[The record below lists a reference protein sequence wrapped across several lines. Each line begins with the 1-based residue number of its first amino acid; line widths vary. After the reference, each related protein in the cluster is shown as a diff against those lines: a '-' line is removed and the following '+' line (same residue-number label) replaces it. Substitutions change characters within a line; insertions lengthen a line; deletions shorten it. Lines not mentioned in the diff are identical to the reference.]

1 MSPRSEM
8 VDLLASRQKF
18 FSLPQPFYTDP
29 ALYELDL
36 KGIWERQWIFAG
48 PSCQIP
54 EPGDYF
60 TLTIGRSSILVLRD
74 RTRTIRAFY
83 NTCRHRGSKLCETE
97 RGRLS
102 SIVCP
107 YHQWT
112 YDFTGKLRYAGR
124 MHQAF
129 DGSQYG
135 LVPVHLETV
144 GGQIYIS
151 LADDPPDFATYKT
164 ALGPYL
170 APHDLANAKLAHVAH
185 LVEKGNW
192 KLVMENSRECFH
204 CATGHPELARSFITE
219 YSASELTE
227 LPGVEALWRRCAEL
241 GLPYADSERRPG
253 GNFRIMR
260 LPLLES
266 AVSITM
272 DGKPAVKKLLGD
284 IPSGD
289 IGSVRWPHYPSTF
302 NHVLGDY
309 AFFFRMLPT
318 GPEETLVTGYWL
330 VDREAEE
337 GRDYDLQNL
346 IKVWDETN
354 LQDRDLV
361 ERNQRGVNSLGYR
374 PGPYSQESEN
384 GVIAFVEWYCET
396 MTKFL
401 GGKGRK
407 IARVA

>member
-8 VDLLASRQKF
+8 LDLLASRKKF
-18 FSLPQPFYTDP
+18 FSLPQPFYNDA

-36 KGIWERQWIFAG
+36 KGIWEQHWIFAG
-48 PSCQIP
+48 PECQIV
-54 EPGDYF
+54 EPGAYF
-60 TLTIGRSSILVLRD
+60 TLTIGRSSVIVLRD
-74 RTRTIRAFY
+74 RTHTIRAFH
-83 NTCRHRGSKLCETE
+83 NTCRHRGSKLCEAE
-97 RGRLS
+97 QGRLS

-112 YDFTGKLRYAGR
+112 YDFTGKLRHAGR
-124 MHQAF
+124 MHEEF
-129 DGSQYG
+129 DTTDFG
-135 LVPVHLETV
+135 LVPVHVETV
-144 GGQIYIS
+144 AGTIYVC
-151 LADDPPDFATYKT
+151 LADNPPDFSEYKAT
-164 ALGPYL
+164 LERFL

-219 YSASELTE
+219 YNSAELSEVA
-227 LPGVEALWRRCAEL
+227 GVESLWERCEAM
-241 GLPYADSERRPG
+241 GLPYGDSGRRPG
-253 GNFRIMR
+253 RNFRISRM
-260 LPLLES
+260 PLLDG

-272 DGKPAVKKLLGD
+272 DGKPAVGKLLGD

-289 IGSVRWPHYPSTF
+289 IGSVRWPHFPSTF

-318 GPEETLVTGYWL
+318 GPEETYVTAYWL
-330 VDREAEE
+330 VDRKAQE
-337 GRDYDLQNL
+337 GRDYDLSNL
-346 IKVWDETN
+346 VKVWDETN

-361 ERNQRGVNSLGYR
+361 ERNQRGVNSVGYR
-374 PGPYSQESEN
+374 PGPYSQKAEV
-384 GVIAFVEWYCET
+384 GVIAFVEWYCDT

-401 GGKGRK
+401 GGKRRK